1 MNSVKNAIVCFYPN
15 KCKPHTTTAD
25 FIKNVLSVY
34 SHSMTTIYL
43 SLSAQVA
50 KSTYFMKYPVLEGLK
65 QVFEFTMNNSRFV
78 SIIISSIQ

>member
-1 MNSVKNAIVCFYPN
+1 
-15 KCKPHTTTAD
+15 
-25 FIKNVLSVY
+25 
-34 SHSMTTIYL
+34 MTTIYL